1 MKGCRLVNAYR
12 RYGGTEESC
21 GRCDNCRGGCA
32 HAAASKTTA
41 VAPKRQ
47 KDSKRSTCKMRWA
60 CFAKK
65 VPRWHHG
72 HVGRGNRLLEPAS
85 LREQKDKRQRHRSI
99 VPVASVTEIVSMER
113 APRRRATAMVE
124 DGIVKFFAVLS
135 RVGGSDTLDKVAKS
149 VPGCKGIS
157 ENATFRA
164 TSRRFATQNT
174 VAKGP
179 DTERARVV

>member
-1 MKGCRLVNAYR
+1 MP
-12 RYGGTEESC
+12 
-21 GRCDNCRGGCA
+21 
-32 HAAASKTTA
+32 AASA
-41 VAPKRQ
+41 SEIGPVEH
-47 KDSKRSTCKMRWA
+47 
-60 CFAKK
+60 
-65 VPRWHHG
+65 VP
-72 HVGRGNRLLEPAS
+72 GRG
-85 LREQKDKRQRHRSI
+85 
-99 VPVASVTEIVSMER
+99 
-113 APRRRATAMVE
+113 ATAMVE
-124 DGIVKFFAVLS
+124 DGIIVSFAVLS